1 MGEHERDRSPELD
14 QVRRLLFPR
23 LPAEDGWARIEG
35 ALARASDPA
44 RVEAVE
50 RLATG
55 DLDGELTT
63 VLRRLGEPR

>member
-1 MGEHERDRSPELD
+1 MDEDERGRSRELD

-23 LPAEDGWARIEG
+23 LPPEDGWARIEA

-50 RLATG
+50 RLAAEGLGG
-55 DLDGELTT
+55 DLTT
-63 VLRRLGEPR
+63 ILRRLREPR